1 MPYVKLEDIWKIY
14 KEKKKTVE
22 VLRGINLEI
31 DKSDFVVILGPS
43 GEGKTTIL
51 RIIAGL
57 LMQDKGHVYL
67 RGKLVDD
74 LSPKDRNIAMVPQNY
89 AVYPFMNVFDNIAF
103 PLKIEHVP
111 KDEIKRKVVE
121 VAEMLKIDN
130 LLDRK
135 PSQLSGGQLQRVA
148 IARALVKNSDI
159 ILMDE
164 PLSNLDAQVRVLAR
178 EELKELQQKLGPT
191 IIYVT
196 HDQAEALSLAT
207 KLALLHEGKIQAYGD
222 PLELYRQPNNS
233 WVASFLGNPAMNL
246 IRCEVSGEKIEFDG
260 QSIPL
265 PERFKV
271 VLNNNNKIILGI
283 RPENIEI
290 SQDGDI
296 EGNVELLEELGSFT
310 IVHVRVGND
319 IIKVLE
325 KAFVKREKGEKIKL
339 KFDYTKIE
347 LFDANSGVNLM
358 VKNE

>member
-1 MPYVKLEDIWKIY
+1 MPHVKLEDVWKIY

-31 DKSDFVVILGPS
+31 DKGDFVVVLGPS

-51 RIIAGL
+51 RIISGL
-57 LMQDKGHVYL
+57 LRQDKGHVYL

-74 LSPKDRNIAMVPQNY
+74 MSPKDRNVAMVPQNY
-89 AVYPFMNVFDNIAF
+89 AVYPFMTVFDNIAF

-111 KDEIKRKVVE
+111 KDEIKKKVVE
-121 VAEMLKIDN
+121 VSEMLKIDN

-148 IARALVKNSDI
+148 IARALVKNADI

-164 PLSNLDAQVRVLAR
+164 PLSNLDAQVRVIAR

-222 PLELYRQPNNS
+222 PLELYRQPNNA
-233 WVASFLGNPAMNL
+233 WVGSFLGNPAMNL
-246 IRCEVSGEKIEFDG
+246 IRAEVSGEKIEFDG
-260 QSIPL
+260 QTIPL
-265 PERFKV
+265 PERFKG
-271 VLNNNNKIILGI
+271 VLNTNKVILGI

-290 SQDGDI
+290 SQDGDV
-296 EGNVELLEELGSFT
+296 EGVVELLEELGSFT
-310 IVHVRVGND
+310 IIHVKVGND
-319 IIKVLE
+319 IIKVID
-325 KAFVKREKGEKIKL
+325 KAFIKREKGEKLKL
-339 KFDYTKIE
+339 KLDYTKIE
-347 LFDANSGVNLM
+347 LFDADSGVNLM
-358 VKNE
+358 VKND

>member
-1 MPYVKLEDIWKIY
+1 MVHVKLEDIWKIY

-31 DKSDFVVILGPS
+31 EKRDFVVILGPS

-57 LMQDKGHVYL
+57 LKQDKGHVYL
-67 RGKLVDD
+67 RGKLADD
-74 LSPKDRNIAMVPQNY
+74 MSPKDRNIAMVPQNY

-111 KDEIKRKVVE
+111 KEEIRKRVLE

-148 IARALVKNSDI
+148 IARALVKNADI

-207 KLALLHEGKIQAYGD
+207 KLALLHDGKIQAYGD

-246 IRCEVSGEKIEFDG
+246 IRSEIVGEKIEFNG
-260 QSIPL
+260 QAIPL
-265 PERFKV
+265 PEKFKGIIKSNRV
-271 VLNNNNKIILGI
+271 ILGI

-296 EGNVELLEELGSFT
+296 EGVVELVEELGSFT
-310 IVHVRVGND
+310 ITHVRVGND
-319 IIKVLE
+319 IIKVVD
-325 KAFVKREKGEKIKL
+325 KAFIKREKGEKVKL
-339 KFDYTKIE
+339 KFDYSRIE
-347 LFDANSGVNLM
+347 LFDAESGVNLM
-358 VKNE
+358 IKNG

>member
-1 MPYVKLEDIWKIY
+1 MVHVKLEDVWKIY

-31 DKSDFVVILGPS
+31 EKRDFVVILGPS

-57 LMQDKGHVYL
+57 LKQDKGHVYL
-67 RGKLVDD
+67 RGKLADD
-74 LSPKDRNIAMVPQNY
+74 MSPKDRNIAMVPQNY
-89 AVYPFMNVFDNIAF
+89 AVYPFMNVFDNISF

-111 KDEIKRKVVE
+111 KEEIRKRVLE

-148 IARALVKNSDI
+148 IARALVKNADI

-207 KLALLHEGKIQAYGD
+207 KLALLHDGKIQAYGD

-246 IRCEVSGEKIEFDG
+246 IRSEIVGEKIEFNG
-260 QSIPL
+260 QAIPL
-265 PERFKV
+265 PEKFKGIIKS
-271 VLNNNNKIILGI
+271 NKVILGI

-290 SQDGDI
+290 SQGGDI
-296 EGNVELLEELGSFT
+296 EGVVELVEELGSFT
-310 IVHVRVGND
+310 ITHVRVGND
-319 IIKVLE
+319 IIKVID
-325 KAFVKREKGEKIKL
+325 KAFIKREKGERVKL
-339 KFDYTKIE
+339 KFDYSRIE
-347 LFDANSGVNLM
+347 LFDAESGVNLM
-358 VKNE
+358 IKNG

>member
-1 MPYVKLEDIWKIY
+1 MVHVKLEDIWKIY

-31 DKSDFVVILGPS
+31 EKRDFVVILGPS

-57 LMQDKGHVYL
+57 LKQDKGHVYL
-67 RGKLVDD
+67 RGKLADD
-74 LSPKDRNIAMVPQNY
+74 MPPKDRNIAMVPQNY

-111 KDEIKRKVVE
+111 KEEIRKRVLE

-148 IARALVKNSDI
+148 IARALVKNADI

-207 KLALLHEGKIQAYGD
+207 KLALLHDGKIQAYGD

-246 IRCEVSGEKIEFDG
+246 IRSEIVGEKIEFNG
-260 QSIPL
+260 QAIPL
-265 PERFKV
+265 PEKFKGIIKS
-271 VLNNNNKIILGI
+271 NKVILGI

-296 EGNVELLEELGSFT
+296 EGVVELVEELGSFT
-310 IVHVRVGND
+310 ITHVRVGDD
-319 IIKVLE
+319 IIKVID
-325 KAFVKREKGEKIKL
+325 KAFIKREKGEKVKL
-339 KFDYTKIE
+339 KFDYSRIE
-347 LFDANSGVNLM
+347 LFDAESGVNLM
-358 VKNE
+358 IKNG

>member
-1 MPYVKLEDIWKIY
+1 MVHVKLEDIWKIY

-31 DKSDFVVILGPS
+31 EKRDFVVILGPS

-57 LMQDKGHVYL
+57 LKQDKGHVYL
-67 RGKLVDD
+67 RGKLADD
-74 LSPKDRNIAMVPQNY
+74 MSPKERNIAMVPQNY

-111 KDEIKRKVVE
+111 KEEIRKRVLE

-148 IARALVKNSDI
+148 IARALVKNADI

-207 KLALLHEGKIQAYGD
+207 KLALLHDGKIQAYGD

-246 IRCEVSGEKIEFDG
+246 IRSEIVGEKIEFDG
-260 QSIPL
+260 QAIPL
-265 PERFKV
+265 PEKFKGIIKS
-271 VLNNNNKIILGI
+271 NKVILGI

-296 EGNVELLEELGSFT
+296 EGVVELVEELGSFT
-310 IVHVRVGND
+310 ITHVSVGND
-319 IIKVLE
+319 IIKVID
-325 KAFVKREKGEKIKL
+325 KAFIKREKGERVKL
-339 KFDYTKIE
+339 KFDYSRIE
-347 LFDANSGVNLM
+347 LFDAESGVNLM
-358 VKNE
+358 IKNG